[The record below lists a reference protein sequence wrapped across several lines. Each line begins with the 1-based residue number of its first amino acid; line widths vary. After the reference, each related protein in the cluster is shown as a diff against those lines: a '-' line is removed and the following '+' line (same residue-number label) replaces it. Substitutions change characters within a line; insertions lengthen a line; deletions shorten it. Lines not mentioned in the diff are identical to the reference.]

1 MSFFTNSITFSF
13 PGHFSLISFPHH
25 GHIFLFLCMS
35 DNFFKQMLD
44 VRNFTLFDIGY
55 LCVCAVSQTYPTL

>member
-1 MSFFTNSITFSF
+1 MSLFTNYIMFFIPRS
-13 PGHFSLISFPHH
+13 FSLISFPHN

-44 VRNFTLFDIGY
+44 VRNFTLLVIGY